1 MGYHKV
7 LCIHLMRLENIILV
21 LNDKAVLGESASS

>member
-1 MGYHKV
+1 MGWHKV

-21 LNDKAVLGESASS
+21 LNDETVLGELASS